1 MRKPN
6 DSRSDES
13 RPDQRLLEFIGAM
26 VVIVLIAVGVRYID
40 HAPRTDTA
48 AFIVPSQSVRW

>member
-6 DSRSDES
+6 ESHSDES
-13 RPDQRLLEFIGAM
+13 WPDQRLLEFIGAIA
-26 VVIVLIAVGVRYID
+26 VIVLIAVGVRYID